1 MVKFESKM
9 LDIIEALHKSG
20 LLKNCIISGSWAMF
34 FYKEIFEGFF
44 PPIATTD
51 FDIFLP
57 SVSKIKEG
65 NINKLLIDLDYL
77 RDDDYLTG
85 KTKYYSK
92 DGFEIEFLT
101 VPNRTLEHVIKIP
114 SIGIGAEALPKMKIA
129 EWNYI
134 TVKYNG
140 YDINVPSPASYCL
153 QKLLI
158 NKERAETK
166 KVKDI
171 DAVRYVLSHIAVS
184 KKYRKEFIESFNSA
198 PKKWKKAIKETIET
212 NRLDDFIG
220 LDELK

>member
-1 MVKFESKM
+1 MVRFENKM

-20 LLKNCIISGSWAMF
+20 LLKDCIISGSWSMF
-34 FYKEIFEGFF
+34 FYKEIFEGFI

-57 SVSKIKEG
+57 NVSRIKEG

-77 RDDDYLTG
+77 RDDDSLTG
-85 KTKYYSK
+85 KTRYFSK

-101 VPNRTLEHVIKIP
+101 VPDRTMSNVIKIH
-114 SIGIGAEALPKMKIA
+114 SIGIGAEALPKMKVA

-134 TVKYNG
+134 TIKYNG
-140 YDINVPSPASYCL
+140 YDINIPSPASYCL

-158 NKERAETK
+158 NKERTEIK
-166 KVKDI
+166 KAKDI
-171 DAVRYVLSHIAVS
+171 DAVKYILRYVVASP
-184 KKYRKEFIESFNSA
+184 KYQEEFIESFSSA

-212 NRLDDFIG
+212 NG
-220 LDELK
+220 LNSLIKLE

>member
-1 MVKFESKM
+1 MVRFENKM

-34 FYKEIFEGFF
+34 FYKEIFEGFLH
-44 PPIATTD
+44 PIATTD

-57 SVSKIKEG
+57 NVSRIKEG

-77 RDDDYLTG
+77 RDDDSLTG

-101 VPNRTLEHVIKIP
+101 VPDRTMKSVIRIH
-114 SIGIGAEALPKMKIA
+114 SIGIGAEALPKMKVA

-134 TVKYNG
+134 TVKFNG
-140 YDINVPSPASYCL
+140 YDVNVPSPASYCL

-158 NKERAETK
+158 NKERTEVK
-166 KVKDI
+166 KDKDI
-171 DAVRYVLSHIAVS
+171 DAV
-184 KKYRKEFIESFNSA
+184 KYILQFVVASEKYKEEFIESFRSA

-212 NRLDDFIG
+212 NNLSSLI
-220 LDELK
+220 EWNEIK

>member
-1 MVKFESKM
+1 MARFEDKM

-20 LLKNCIISGSWAMF
+20 LLKNCIIAGSWAMF
-34 FYKEIFEGFF
+34 FYKEVFEGFL

-77 RDDDYLTG
+77 RNDDYLTG
-85 KTKYYSK
+85 KTKYFSK

-101 VPNRTLEHVIKIP
+101 VPNRTLEHVIRIP
-114 SIGIGAEALPKMKIA
+114 SIGIGAEALPKMKVA

-140 YDINVPSPASYCL
+140 YDINIPSPASYCL

-158 NKERAETK
+158 SKERAEAK
-166 KVKDI
+166 RIKDI
-171 DAVRYVLSHIAVS
+171 DAVRYILNYVAASP
-184 KKYRKEFIESFNSA
+184 KYRKEFIESYNGA
-198 PKKWKKAIKETIET
+198 PKKWKKAIKETIVESSL
-212 NRLDDFIG
+212 NSFID
-220 LDELK
+220 LSELE